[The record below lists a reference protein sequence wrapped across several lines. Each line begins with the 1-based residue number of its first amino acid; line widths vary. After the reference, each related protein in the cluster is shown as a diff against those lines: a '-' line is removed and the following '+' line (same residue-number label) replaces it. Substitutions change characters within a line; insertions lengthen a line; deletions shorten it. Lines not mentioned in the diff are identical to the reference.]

1 MEAEMDLTMNKS
13 IKIFY
18 PRSSHGWVSLIL
30 MAVII
35 FAIAIAPALVM
46 GLSSGS
52 VILTVAICSVV
63 ALAFLVLAFWFPTMR
78 YELGQDELILRYG
91 PALRY
96 RIALSEIR
104 TIRHRNLSLTIWS
117 SVRFPGIAL
126 FTVPY
131 ADVGNVRMCST
142 AALNNILLIETE
154 KEKYGLTPAKEDQ
167 FVAALRTQMGA

>member
-1 MEAEMDLTMNKS
+1 MDIQTRKP
-13 IKIFY
+13 IKFFR
-18 PRSSHGWVSLIL
+18 PRPSFGWLWLIL

-35 FAIAIAPALVM
+35 FAIAIAPALAM

-52 VILTVAICSVV
+52 VILTVIICSVV

-78 YELGQDELILRYG
+78 YELGQDELTLRYG

-104 TIRHRNLSLTIWS
+104 TIRHRNLGLTIWS
-117 SVRFPGIAL
+117 SIRFPGIAL

-131 ADVGNVRMCST
+131 ADVGNVRMCAT

-154 KEKYGLTPAKEDQ
+154 KEKYGLTPANEDQ
-167 FVAALRTQMGA
+167 FVAALRAQIEA